1 MILPDTPFICKNID
15 VEVAASD
22 LDVWL
27 RYVGMPKELMPSV
40 EALREMAKSVIAA
53 ALGEVTPVKLHTFFK
68 NMDDAYLH
76 RDGVDAWQ
84 PVVSDKE

>member
-1 MILPDTPFICKNID
+1 MTLPTTPFVCKNID

-22 LDVWL
+22 IDVWL

-40 EALREMAKSVIAA
+40 EALREMAKSVVAG
-53 ALGEVTPVKLHTFFK
+53 ALGEVIPAEKESNRELEGWPLRYVT
-68 NMDDAYLH
+68 N
-76 RDGVDAWQ
+76 WQ